1 MITFSWSYYLY
12 YKQISDLIT
21 YPKSLL
27 NLYWHL
33 KDYLFILTFKRL
45 FICLF
50 IHINISNTFY
60 LYQHSKHCIYLFI
73 YLH

>member
-1 MITFSWSYYLY
+1 MITFSWYYYLC

-45 FICLF
+45 
-50 IHINISNTFY
+50 
-60 LYQHSKHCIYLFI
+60 YLFI
-73 YLH
+73 YINI